1 MKMKKVLISTLVLA
15 MMVMVSGFAYAENKT
30 QPYSASVN
38 FEDFI
43 PTLSHGNPM
52 EEYGGRITILISCNM
67 VLKPKSKIHLSRLC
81 DSATTNVKYYMNNS
95 ESDIK
100 KGPDYINTVEDET
113 FYPASKRIA
122 NSYIGGKVSY
132 KVATDFHTESPFEY
146 APNYLHKEVPSEFQP
161 VVIISSMTTEVDLG
175 VATPLSVPT
184 GDQSQPNWV
193 GFSDAI
199 EGCEGIRVAWT
210 YRFGT
215 LPDNVSGISRVAT
228 KKVDVIGGLNAATFT
243 DAVNEGQIFYTTTQ
257 TTNLNDN
264 QMAIAKRAKK
274 LIMEYNENPGA
285 CDDSTGETLIAD
297 GWQRIDAEH
306 GELLKI
312 VTEDGV
318 DKLQYPK
325 FINAWGRI
333 VAVLEVPTA
342 DDCRPVRRTIV
353 KGRIGTKYP
362 GFEFKNM
369 EDGDVLKIY
378 SVNGK
383 KIREISSG
391 TPDGFV
397 WDGRKDNG
405 DWAKSGIYVY
415 QLKHDGKLVSGT
427 IVFVY

>member
-1 MKMKKVLISTLVLA
+1 MKMKKILISTLVLA
-15 MMVMVSGFAYAENKT
+15 MMVMLGGFVYAENQT
-30 QPYSASVN
+30 IPASVN
-38 FEDFI
+38 FEDFDPFI
-43 PTLSHGNPM
+43 SHGDPM
-52 EEYGGRITILISCNM
+52 EEYGGRIVYLISCNM

-122 NSYIGGKVSY
+122 NSYIGGKVNY
-132 KVATDFHTESPFEY
+132 KVSSDFQTKKSNGEKVY
-146 APNYLHKEVPSEFQP
+146 KETPTTFQP
-161 VVIISSMTTEVDLG
+161 VVIISSRTQEVDLG
-175 VATPLSVPT
+175 VATPISVPT

-228 KKVDVIGGLNAATFT
+228 KKVDVVGGLNAATFT

-257 TTNLNDN
+257 TTNLNDS

-285 CDDSTGETLIAD
+285 CDESTGETLISD

-318 DKLQYPK
+318 EKLQYPK

-353 KGRIGTKYP
+353 KARIGTKYP

-369 EDGDVLKIY
+369 EEGDVLKIY
-378 SVNGK
+378 TVNGK
-383 KIREISSG
+383 KIREVSSG

>member
-15 MMVMVSGFAYAENKT
+15 MMVMVNGFSYAEN
-30 QPYSASVN
+30 QIQSFPASVN

-43 PTLSHGNPM
+43 PALSHGNPS
-52 EEYGGRITILISCNM
+52 EEYGGRIVYLISCNM

-161 VVIISSMTTEVDLG
+161 VVIISSMTIEVDLG

-184 GDQSQPNWV
+184 GDQSQPNWTGTSGV
-193 GFSDAI
+193 FPGF
-199 EGCEGIRVAWT
+199 EGVRVPWT
-210 YRFGT
+210 YDFGY
-215 LPDNVSGISRVAT
+215 LENNDEPSGISGLFRVKSTNSFIIHLKSGYFGAGDGHIIFGNGSNKT
-228 KKVDVIGGLNAATFT
+228 TMPEEKRKVVLA
-243 DAVNEGQIFYTTTQ
+243 
-257 TTNLNDN
+257 
-264 QMAIAKRAKK
+264 AKK
-274 LIMEYNENPGA
+274 LYIQYNENASA
-285 CDDSTGETLIAD
+285 CDAQGAVLIED
-297 GWQRIDAEH
+297 GWENLPEEH
-306 GELLKI
+306 YSKFVIES
-312 VTEDGV
+312 DGNIS
-318 DKLQYPK
+318 YPPTM
-325 FINAWGRI
+325 NAWIRI
-333 VAVLEVPTA
+333 SAVLESPTA
-342 DDCRPVRRTIV
+342 EDCRPVRRTIV

-369 EDGDVLKIY
+369 KEGDVLKIY
-378 SVNGK
+378 TVNGK
-383 KIREISSG
+383 KIKEISSG

-415 QLKHDGKLVSGT
+415 QLKHDGKLISGT